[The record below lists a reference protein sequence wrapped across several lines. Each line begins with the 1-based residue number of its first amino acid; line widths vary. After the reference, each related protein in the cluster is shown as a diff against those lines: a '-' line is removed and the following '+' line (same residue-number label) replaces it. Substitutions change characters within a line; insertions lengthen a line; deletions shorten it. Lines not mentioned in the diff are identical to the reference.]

1 MSAIDPR
8 IVLAIG
14 VLAVAVYQVFV
25 TVRLVRFH
33 GYSPGQKVVQSIF
46 VWLIPILGAYV
57 VHLVIRTT
65 EKSLPSAD
73 RDFTP
78 QGPQSVG

>member
-8 IVLAIG
+8 IALAIG
-14 VLAVAVYQVFV
+14 SLGVAVYQVFV
-25 TVRLVRFH
+25 TVRLIRFR
-33 GYSPGQKVVQSIF
+33 GYSPGQKIVQSIF
-46 VWLIPILGAYV
+46 IWLIPLLGAYI